1 MAFWPLAHPESN
13 LAPNLSC
20 ERYQRLNWPA
30 RQSLKTFPLQLFD
43 HRAWRKRKHGYVR
56 RVEGSAR
63 KTAYTLPGRSLI
75 ANTGC
80 KALLSSG
87 AASATAPL
95 PT

>member
-1 MAFWPLAHPESN
+1 M
-13 LAPNLSC
+13 
-20 ERYQRLNWPA
+20 
-30 RQSLKTFPLQLFD
+30 RQSLETFPLQLFD
-43 HRAWRKRKHGYVR
+43 HDAWRKRKHGYVR
-56 RVEGSAR
+56 RADKSVV

-87 AASATAPL
+87 AASASSPL

>member
-1 MAFWPLAHPESN
+1 MAYDTTEVNLTCILKCWRYHEFVPTSPLN
-13 LAPNLSC
+13 L
-20 ERYQRLNWPA
+20 
-30 RQSLKTFPLQLFD
+30 LFD
-43 HRAWRKRKHGYVR
+43 HSTWRKRKHGYVR
-56 RVEGSAR
+56 RVNVHAA

-87 AASATAPL
+87 AASAAAPL

>member
-1 MAFWPLAHPESN
+1 MLQFMGEAQL
-13 LAPNLSC
+13 
-20 ERYQRLNWPA
+20 
-30 RQSLKTFPLQLFD
+30 LKTLPLQLLFD
-43 HRAWRKRKHGYVR
+43 HAAWRKRKHGYVR
-56 RVEGSAR
+56 REQGAAA

-87 AASATAPL
+87 AASASSPL

>member
-1 MAFWPLAHPESN
+1 MAYDTTEVN
-13 LAPNLSC
+13 LTCILKCRRYYEVVPTSQLNL
-20 ERYQRLNWPA
+20 
-30 RQSLKTFPLQLFD
+30 LFD
-43 HRAWRKRKHGYVR
+43 HSTWRKRKHGYVR
-56 RVEGSAR
+56 RVEGGAL